1 MEEEKL
7 NDELQ
12 LVVFKLAEE
21 EYGFAINQVE
31 EIIKMAEATR
41 VPKAPKYI
49 SGIIN
54 LRGKVIPVINLKERF
69 NLAQSALDDQNRIIV
84 VEIQDYSVGIMVDCV
99 TEVLRLSDTAVEP
112 TPSVFSSN
120 ISDEYIKGVGKLNE
134 RLIILLD
141 LEHIL
146 SIEEINEYAE

>member
-1 MEEEKL
+1 MDKSW
-7 NDELQ
+7 NKKRCFTSQ
-12 LVVFKLAEE
+12 KVW
-21 EYGFAINQVE
+21 YN
-31 EIIKMAEATR
+31 
-41 VPKAPKYI
+41 I
-49 SGIIN
+49 S
-54 LRGKVIPVINLKERF
+54 VINLKERF
-69 NLAQSALDDQNRIIV
+69 NLAQSDLNEQNRIIV
-84 VEIQDYSVGIMVDCV
+84 LEIQDYLVGIMVDCV
-99 TEVLRLSDTAVEP
+99 TEVLRLSDTSVEP